1 MFRNQLIAKVA
12 ATLVVVGG
20 LALTQLSAPAAMA
33 APPSTVDPAAS
44 PYPPRAVT
52 TTDLRLEKNRMRAG
66 ESNTAY
72 VTVSS
77 DSGTPQGRVTFQVSG
92 YQPVTRPLVNGEASY
107 ELPGDL
113 EGGRT
118 YQVTARYNGQPI
130 YRPSRDSERL
140 VVQRDG
146 SVAGEE
152 GERGSGQGANRPG
165 ADGGDAGPA
174 TQEGALPSVGAEAG
188 TSVYALA
195 GLGLLGAGAAALL
208 LHRRRRLES

>member
-1 MFRNQLIAKVA
+1 MFRNQLIAKA
-12 ATLVVVGG
+12 IATFAVVGG
-20 LALTQLSAPAAMA
+20 LALTQLGVAPAA
-33 APPSTVDPAAS
+33 VAS
-44 PYPPRAVT
+44 PYPPDAVT

-72 VTVSS
+72 VRVTSGA
-77 DSGTPQGRVTFQVSG
+77 GTPQGRVTFQVSG

-113 EGGRT
+113 KGGRT
-118 YQVTARYNGQPI
+118 YQVTARYNGQPA
-130 YRPSRDSERL
+130 YKPSRDSERL
-140 VVQRDG
+140 TVYRDG

-152 GERGSGQGANRPG
+152 GERGAGQGANRPG

-174 TQEGALPSVGAEAG
+174 AQEGAQEGALPSVGAEAG
-188 TSVYALA
+188 TTVYALA
-195 GLGLLGAGAAALL
+195 ALGLLAAGAAALL